1 MLFGKHEHN
10 LDAKGRVFIP
20 AKIKEHLSDTFIM
33 TKSVDS
39 CIAVYSMDMW
49 EKYVEKLS
57 ALPAMKARG
66 IQRFI
71 FASAVEASVDSQGR
85 VLIPQSLREYAGLE
99 KEVIIIGNNDHAEIW
114 NATRYDETAESQD
127 PAEIANILMELG
139 F

>member
-10 LDAKGRVFIP
+10 LDAKGRVFVP

-33 TKSVDS
+33 TKSVDP
-39 CIAVYSMDMW
+39 CISVYSMEMW

-71 FASAVEASVDSQGR
+71 FASAVEASADSQGR

-114 NATRYDETAESQD
+114 NSVKYAEVAENQD
-127 PAEIANILMELG
+127 PDEMANALMELG